1 MSLWYT
7 NTHVPKVRAESAF
20 GFWFIHVRTTAM
32 ADAAMVP
39 HYSVRATLLGVAV
52 MVKEVR

>member
-7 NTHVPKVRAESAF
+7 NTHVPKVRAESVF